1 MVGVSSQLP
10 RETSPL
16 VYANQAALAFF
27 QDAIRVTTLSEL
39 TESFSRAAEAAGFSM
54 GTCYHV
60 ATPGQ
65 PVAMRYLFGWNIGAW
80 GEHYAEQRL
89 SRYDPA
95 VQSVFTSPTAF
106 SWLDVEQRVTNKSA
120 LGVFDQARA
129 FGAVGGLVVPIHGPL
144 GEVMAVTL
152 ISEHHRE
159 IDQQTRMNMQVAATI
174 FASRGLALAEIER
187 ETSPDPGLS
196 RREIQCVFWINE
208 GKTDWEIGRILG
220 ISEDTVAF
228 HLKKVKAKLGV
239 ARRSQIPISAW
250 LRGVLLDERPC

>member
-1 MVGVSSQLP
+1 MAGVSSGLSGHSP
-10 RETSPL
+10 PL
-16 VYANQAALAFF
+16 VNSDQAALAFF
-27 QDAIRVTTLSEL
+27 QDAIRVTTLAEL

-65 PVAMRYLFGWNIGAW
+65 PVAMRYLFGWNMSGWGA
-80 GEHYAEQRL
+80 HYAEARL

-95 VQSVFTSPTAF
+95 VQSVFTSPQAF
-106 SWLDVEQRVTNKSA
+106 TWLDVEQRTSNKAA
-120 LGVFDQARA
+120 LGVFDQART
-129 FGAVGGLVVPIHGPL
+129 FGAIGGLVVPIHGPL

-159 IDQQTRMNMQVAATI
+159 IDPQTRMNMQVAATI

-187 ETSPDPGLS
+187 EASPDPGLS

-208 GKTDWEIGRILG
+208 GKTDWEIGVILG

-228 HLKKVKAKLGV
+228 HLKNVKAKLGV

-250 LRGVLLDERPC
+250 LRGVLLDERPS